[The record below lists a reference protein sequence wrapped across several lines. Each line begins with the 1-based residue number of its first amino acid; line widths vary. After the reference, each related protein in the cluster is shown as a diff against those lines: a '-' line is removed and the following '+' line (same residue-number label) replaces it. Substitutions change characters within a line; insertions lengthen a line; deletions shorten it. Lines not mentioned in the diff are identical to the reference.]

1 MNQAEALRRLETL
14 EAQARV
20 AQLEQSRHDPEFRAQ
35 AVAYAARSGLDVDEV
50 IAESLAIARHIA
62 EIGQD
67 AWDAECLAVDR
78 EHAERMGMSI
88 ERYQEIDWLAEEEAW
103 VAEGSITGAWI
114 GRDWTT
120 WPARLVTPSGTS

>member
-35 AVAYAARSGLDVDEV
+35 AAECAERFHLDVDEV
-50 IAESLAIARHIA
+50 IAESLEITRHIA
-62 EIGQD
+62 EVGQD
-67 AWDAECLAVDR
+67 AWDAECLAADR
-78 EHAERMGMSI
+78 EQAERMGVSL
-88 ERYQEIDWLAEEEAW
+88 ERYRAIDWLAEEDAW

-120 WPARLVTPSGTS
+120 WPARLVTPHQ